1 MVHRRYGG
9 IIFDLPG
16 WGSGF
21 GVGIARAY
29 PPRCAGQPEPK
40 TDPLGGGALG
50 RRPRAQS
57 TTQSR
62 SKEASARTRAW
73 VAVAG
78 FWPGGCRWPEQKKS
92 LGGSTVEEYEV
103 DYLLHRQE
111 WGRKE
116 IERQA
121 ASSRFAGLGLRR
133 HQRGP

>member
-1 MVHRRYGG
+1 MGWALPEHILRDVLAIQNPKLTPLEGGLWAGVPERRAPHRVVQKKHPPEHGH
-9 IIFDLPG
+9 G
-16 WGSGF
+16 WQWPASGLADA
-21 GVGIARAY
+21 VG
-29 PPRCAGQPEPK
+29 PNK
-40 TDPLGGGALG
+40 
-50 RRPRAQS
+50 
-57 TTQSR
+57 
-62 SKEASARTRAW
+62 
-73 VAVAG
+73 
-78 FWPGGCRWPEQKKS
+78 KKS

>member
-1 MVHRRYGG
+1 MGESFS
-9 IIFDLPG
+9 ISP
-16 WGSGF
+16 
-21 GVGIARAY
+21 
-29 PPRCAGQPEPK
+29 
-40 TDPLGGGALG
+40 GGGRGLGWALPEHILRDVLAIQNPKLTPLEG
-50 RRPRAQS
+50 GRPRAQS
-57 TTQSR
+57 TPQSR
-62 SKEASARTRAW
+62 SKEASTRTRAW